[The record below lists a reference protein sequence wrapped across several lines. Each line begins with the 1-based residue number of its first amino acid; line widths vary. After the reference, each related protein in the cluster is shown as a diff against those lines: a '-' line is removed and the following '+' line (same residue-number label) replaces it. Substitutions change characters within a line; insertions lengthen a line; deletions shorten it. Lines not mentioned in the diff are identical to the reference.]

1 MIAHKGVNLVEGSTQ
16 INQFDGRDV
25 YYSILVLCGPRHL
38 ESELGLEELRQ
49 NFSKVVMFVIPD
61 DYGEFPDTSG
71 YTSEKFKDLETD
83 VEDPALFK
91 QMQKCVDAVV
101 EYNNKKIKHLVR
113 MDFTEV
119 EGIIASPK
127 FGGKVFAVAGIVKAI
142 PPGAKFTKMAVP
154 MKASMN

>member
-1 MIAHKGVNLVEGSTQ
+1 MEGSAQ

-38 ESELGLEELRQ
+38 KGELGLDELKQ
-49 NFSKVVMFVIPD
+49 NFNKVIMFNIPD

-71 YTSEKFKDLETD
+71 YTSENFKDMESD
-83 VEDPALFK
+83 SEDPALFK

-113 MDFTEV
+113 MNFREV
-119 EGIIASPK
+119 EGILASPK
-127 FGGKVFAVAGIVKAI
+127 FGGKVFAVAGIIKAI
-142 PPGAKFTKMAVP
+142 PPGTRFTKMAVP
-154 MKASMN
+154 MAGSMN